1 MNRNTSSFYSKK
13 LIIYYLKIKTYSIYK
28 YFMEEK
34 ISQLQQICYKLDI
47 IQFKQYC
54 ITNNFK
60 NLKKKLIDFNNFE
73 NLKLGF
79 EEDDIDDLIE
89 LFNVL
94 VMGNYKN
101 LMELANKNNIN
112 LLEDKDVIYF
122 IKHYNIYTNFV
133 VEI

>member
-1 MNRNTSSFYSKK
+1 
-13 LIIYYLKIKTYSIYK
+13 
-28 YFMEEK
+28 MEEK
-34 ISQLQQICYKLDI
+34 INELQQICYKLDI
-47 IQFKQYC
+47 IQFKHYC

-60 NLKKKLIDFNNFE
+60 NLKKKLVDFNNFE

-79 EEDDIDDLIE
+79 EEDDIDDLIQ

-94 VMGNYKN
+94 VIGNYKN

-122 IKHYNIYTNFV
+122 IQHYNVYANFE
-133 VEI
+133 VEL